1 MKILQYCQHVLGVG
15 HFFRTLEI
23 LRALSDHD
31 VILVTG
37 GERVAAELPAHVREV
52 HLPALMMDADF
63 KALHSGDEG
72 ASVEAVQAGRAERL
86 FEIFRET
93 APDLFLVELYP
104 FGRKKFRFELDP
116 VLAGIREG
124 TLPPCRTACSLRD
137 ILVEKEDVA
146 SYENR
151 VVKTLNRWFDALL
164 IHADPKLI
172 RLEETFSRV
181 GDLETEIVYTG
192 FVTPQPAPDA
202 RERVRR
208 DLGVG
213 EAEFL
218 IVASAGGGKVGA
230 PLLEAT
236 VAAFPLMDGAEKAR
250 LLVFTGPYMD
260 DDAVDRLRRLAGD
273 RVGVSR
279 FTSDFLSHLA
289 AADLSVSMA
298 GYNTTM
304 NILAARVPA
313 LVWPFAQNREQR
325 LRARRLI
332 GLGAAMRIIEE
343 EDLIPNRLARRMAA
357 AIDRRDRPSVPVD
370 LDGAAR
376 TAGWVAGRCRRRHCA
391 FGLTTT
397 SLPK

>member
-23 LRALSDHD
+23 LRALSDHE

-37 GERVAAELPAHVREV
+37 GDRVAADLPPHVREV

-63 KALHSGDEG
+63 KALHSGDEA
-72 ASVEAVQAGRAERL
+72 ASVEAIQAERKRRL
-86 FEIFRET
+86 FEIFEET

-124 TLPPCRTACSLRD
+124 TLPPCRTACGLRD
-137 ILVEKEDVA
+137 ILVEKDDAA

-181 GDLETEIVYTG
+181 ADLDVEIVYTG
-192 FVTPQPAPDA
+192 FVTPKPAPDA
-202 RERVRR
+202 RGRVRVRR
-208 DLGVG
+208 SLGIG
-213 EAEFL
+213 EDEKL

-236 VAAFPLMDGAEKAR
+236 LAAFPLMDGAENAR
-250 LLVFTGPYMD
+250 LQVFTGPYMG
-260 DDAVDRLRRLAGD
+260 DDAVDRLRSRAGG
-273 RVGVSR
+273 RVSVSR
-279 FTSDFLSHLA
+279 FTADFLSHLA

-298 GYNTTM
+298 GYNTSM
-304 NILAARVPA
+304 NLLAARVPA
-313 LVWPFAQNREQR
+313 LVRPFAQNREQR
-325 LRARRLI
+325 LRAERLI
-332 GLGAAMRIIEE
+332 GLGAAMRVLEK
-343 EDLIPNRLARRMAA
+343 EDLSPDRLARLMA
-357 AIDRRDRPSVPVD
+357 DELGRRERPEVPVD

-376 TAGWVAGRCRRRHCA
+376 TAQWVEEQ
-391 FGLTTT
+391 
-397 SLPK
+397 LPALNE

>member
-1 MKILQYCQHVLGVG
+1 VKILQYCQHVLGVG

-23 LRALSDHD
+23 LRALSDHE

-37 GERVAAELPAHVREV
+37 GDRVAADPPPHVREV

-63 KALHSGDEG
+63 KALHGGDEA
-72 ASVEAVQAGRAERL
+72 ASVEAIQAERKRRL
-86 FEIFRET
+86 FGIFEET

-124 TLPPCRTACSLRD
+124 TVPPCRTACGLRD
-137 ILVEKEDVA
+137 ILVEKDDAA

-181 GDLETEIVYTG
+181 SDLDVEIVYTG

-208 DLGVG
+208 SLGIG
-213 EAEFL
+213 ADEKL

-230 PLLEAT
+230 PLLEA
-236 VAAFPLMDGAEKAR
+236 AIEAFPLMKSAETSR

-260 DDAVDRLRRLAGD
+260 DDVVDRLQSRAGD
-273 RVGVSR
+273 RVRVSR

-289 AADLSVSMA
+289 AADLSVSMG
-298 GYNTTM
+298 GYNTAM

-313 LVWPFAQNREQR
+313 LVWPFARNREQR
-325 LRARRLI
+325 LRAERLI
-332 GLGAAMRIIEE
+332 GLGAAMRVL
-343 EDLIPNRLARRMAA
+343 EDDDLKPARLARLMA
-357 AIDRRDRPSVPVD
+357 DELGRRERPEVPVD

-376 TAGWVAGRCRRRHCA
+376 TALWVNEPSVPLSISRDGA
-391 FGLTTT
+391 L
-397 SLPK
+397 

>member
-23 LRALSDHD
+23 LRALSDHE
-31 VILVTG
+31 VTLVTG
-37 GERVAAELPAHVREV
+37 GERVAADLPPHVREV

-63 KALHSGDEG
+63 KTLHSGDG
-72 ASVEAVQAGRAERL
+72 AASVEAIQAERKRRFFGM
-86 FEIFRET
+86 FEET

-116 VLAGIREG
+116 VLTGIRDG
-124 TLPPCRTACSLRD
+124 RLPPCRTACSLRD
-137 ILVEKEDVA
+137 ILVEKDDPA

-151 VVKTLNRWFDALL
+151 VVQSLNRWFDALL

-181 GDLETEIVYTG
+181 SDLEVEIVYTG
-192 FVTPQPAPDA
+192 FVTPEPPPDA

-208 DLGVG
+208 SLGVG
-213 EAEFL
+213 EDETL

-236 VAAFPLMDGAEKAR
+236 VAAFPLMDGAKTSR

-260 DDAVDRLRRLAGD
+260 DDAVDGLRRRAENCIS
-273 RVGVSR
+273 VSR
-279 FTSDFLSHLA
+279 FTPDFLSHLA

-298 GYNTTM
+298 GYNTSM
-304 NILAARVPA
+304 NLLAARVPA

-325 LRARRLI
+325 LRAERLI
-332 GLGAAMRIIEE
+332 ELGAAMRVLESD
-343 EDLIPNRLARRMAA
+343 DLKPDRLARLMAA
-357 AIDRRDRPSVPVD
+357 ELSREERPEVPLD
-370 LDGAAR
+370 LEGAAR
-376 TAGWVAGRCRRRHCA
+376 TARWVSEMSAR
-391 FGLTTT
+391 
-397 SLPK
+397 